1 MTAGEKIGPYEITGF
16 LGAGAMGEVH
26 RARDPRLGREVA
38 IKTLPASLGAE
49 PERLK
54 RFDLEVR
61 AAGSLNHPNI
71 LTVYDAG
78 TFEGVPYLVSE
89 LLEGDTLRA
98 RLKDG
103 PLPLRRALEL
113 GAQAANGLA
122 AAHTRGIVH
131 RDLKPENLFVTTQGS
146 LKILDFGLAKLVE
159 KNGGSPL
166 EGDSL
171 AGTMTSAG
179 VFMGTV
185 GYIAPEQARG
195 SQATAASD
203 VFALGC
209 VLYEMVTG
217 TRAFHKDSPLDTMM
231 AILNED
237 PVPLPARVR
246 NESPAL
252 DAILRRCLE
261 KQPADRFES
270 TRDLAFALSQAVPG
284 VVVAPTGSG
293 TPQAKL
299 DSRVSFHRLTFR
311 RGSVLRARFTPDGN
325 AVVYGG
331 AWEGQPV
338 ETFWMP
344 LGNPDGRPIG
354 HPGTDVLSVAKNGE
368 LALSMKRRSS
378 GSFGTSGTLARAP
391 MGGGAPR
398 QLMQNVEEA
407 DWHPSSAQLA
417 VVRTVEGRGRLEFP
431 IGKVLFETTG
441 WISHPRFSRDG
452 KQIAFLHHPYWG
464 NDLGNVT
471 VVDLEGRARILS
483 ESWGTIR
490 GLAWS
495 ADNSEVWF
503 CGHRQNGGRGL
514 QAVDLE
520 GRLRMLH
527 QAPGQLTIQ
536 DVLPDG
542 RVLLTHSTERQAVM
556 IRTAAEPEERDL
568 SWLDWSLLRDISP
581 DGQWLLIIESG
592 EAGGEFASICIR
604 PTDGSPAIQLGNGNA
619 TRFSPDGMWI
629 LSFPE
634 MGQSNAIQL
643 MPTGV
648 GETRLIDTGTL
659 ACQGGKWFP
668 DGRTLL
674 LLARDADGPLRLHR
688 FDVETARATPFG
700 PDETVGYDFELSP
713 DGRLVAA
720 RTDTRPMMLY
730 PVDGGDPLPI
740 PGMKPD
746 DTIQAWKFENEAIL
760 VARIGEVPVRIDRI
774 DLATGARTHYRE
786 AAPPD
791 RTGVVLSSRFI
802 LLPDGETYGYTYQ
815 LQLDDL
821 YLVENLR

>member
-1 MTAGEKIGPYEITGF
+1 MTAGEKIGPYEVTGF

-49 PERLK
+49 PERVK

-71 LTVYDAG
+71 LTVYDVG

-122 AAHTRGIVH
+122 AAHARGIVH

-166 EGDSL
+166 DGDSL
-171 AGTMTSAG
+171 AGTMTAAG

-195 SQATAASD
+195 LQATAASD

-237 PVPLPARVR
+237 TVPLPARVR
-246 NESPAL
+246 NEAPGL

-284 VVVAPTGSG
+284 VVAAPAESG
-293 TPQAKL
+293 PPQAKL

-368 LALSMKRRSS
+368 LALSVKRRSS
-378 GSFGTSGTLARAP
+378 GSFGTMGTLARAP

-407 DWHPSSAQLA
+407 DWHPASAQLA

-471 VVDLEGRARILS
+471 VVDLEGRARLLS
-483 ESWGTIR
+483 DGWGTIR

-495 ADNSEVWF
+495 ADGSEVWF

-520 GRLRMLH
+520 GRAAH
-527 QAPGQLTIQ
+527 APPGAGPAH
-536 DVLPDG
+536 DPGRAARRPGAPD
-542 RVLLTHSTERQAVM
+542 A
-556 IRTAAEPEERDL
+556 
-568 SWLDWSLLRDISP
+568 LD
-581 DGQWLLIIESG
+581 GT
-592 EAGGEFASICIR
+592 AGGDDPHGGGTGGAR
-604 PTDGSPAIQLGNGNA
+604 PVVA
-619 TRFSPDGMWI
+619 
-629 LSFPE
+629 
-634 MGQSNAIQL
+634 
-643 MPTGV
+643 
-648 GETRLIDTGTL
+648 
-659 ACQGGKWFP
+659 
-668 DGRTLL
+668 
-674 LLARDADGPLRLHR
+674 
-688 FDVETARATPFG
+688 
-700 PDETVGYDFELSP
+700 
-713 DGRLVAA
+713 RLVAA
-720 RTDTRPMMLY
+720 ARHLAGRRVAPDHRERRGGRRIRLDLHPADRR
-730 PVDGGDPLPI
+730 VAGDPARQRQRDPLLAGRDVDPVLSRDGPVERDPAPAHGRGRDAADRHRDAGLPGRQVVSGRQE
-740 PGMKPD
+740 PPAPRVGRRGP
-746 DTIQAWKFENEAIL
+746 AA
-760 VARIGEVPVRIDRI
+760 
-774 DLATGARTHYRE
+774 
-786 AAPPD
+786 AAPLRSRD
-791 RTGVVLSSRFI
+791 RARDAVRPGRDRGPRLRAFAGRPPRRRAHGHAADDA
-802 LLPDGETYGYTYQ
+802 LPGRRRG
-815 LQLDDL
+815 
-821 YLVENLR
+821 RRCRSPG